1 MLRAAVVSAAIALGS
16 TAAFAL
22 VPPAPGATPSVV
34 VPALQAVDPCYK
46 KCFLDAKGKNG
57 AWKSR
62 CRRVCNAN
70 PVKKCQDKC
79 WLKNGNDPKGL
90 SACLT
95 RCASR

>member
-1 MLRAAVVSAAIALGS
+1 MLFRAVVFAAIALSS
-16 TAAFAL
+16 TGVLAL
-22 VPPAPGATPSVV
+22 VPRAPQPAPSVV
-34 VPALQAVDPCYK
+34 IPVLQAVDPCYK

-62 CRRVCNAN
+62 CRRFCNAN

-95 RCASR
+95 RCAR

>member
-1 MLRAAVVSAAIALGS
+1 MLRTAIVAAAMAFIPTVVLAL
-16 TAAFAL
+16 A
-22 VPPAPGATPSVV
+22 PPPPRGAPGVV
-34 VPALQAVDPCYK
+34 VPVLQAVDPCYK

-62 CRRVCNAN
+62 CRRFCNAN

-90 SACLT
+90 GACLT
-95 RCASR
+95 RCAR

>member
-1 MLRAAVVSAAIALGS
+1 MLRTALMATAIAVMPTVVL
-16 TAAFAL
+16 AL
-22 VPPAPGATPSVV
+22 VPPISPGGAPSIV

-62 CRRVCNAN
+62 CRRFCNAN

-90 SACLT
+90 NACLT
-95 RCASR
+95 RCAR